1 MQWLHTFCV
10 KAFHNRYFCPRNFGM
25 SKEMTT
31 FAYPKIFSVMN
42 PFNNPL
48 KRYLRPMVRSAETPR
63 RFSFD
68 SVGHLRV
75 AFLFN
80 FLKIKR
86 NELSLQ
92 LR

>member
-1 MQWLHTFCV
+1 MNLL
-10 KAFHNRYFCPRNFGM
+10 N
-25 SKEMTT
+25 
-31 FAYPKIFSVMN
+31 KIS
-42 PFNNPL
+42 

-68 SVGHLRV
+68 SVGHLRA

-86 NELSLQ
+86 NEFCL
-92 LR
+92 

>member
-1 MQWLHTFCV
+1 MKLI
-10 KAFHNRYFCPRNFGM
+10 N
-25 SKEMTT
+25 
-31 FAYPKIFSVMN
+31 KI
-42 PFNNPL
+42 P

-63 RFSFD
+63 RFTRN

-80 FLKIKR
+80 FLKFTSY
-86 NELSLQ
+86 EFSLQ